1 MDIYKFQ
8 SDVAVSCISRLQ
20 TMLLER
26 ILNRLLEP
34 TVELTI
40 IHYNL
45 TGLSH
50 VAKANGAIKRYVY

>member
-26 ILNRLLEP
+26 ILNLLEP